1 MKTLQV
7 SDEVYLKLLEF
18 VVDPFED
25 TADVVISRVTE
36 IAKKAKDQYSHIEAR
51 RRNATSTATS
61 NYTGP
66 ERRAERRDDSIPLNT
81 RIPLEQPEEEVS
93 VIL

>member
-7 SDEVYLKLLEF
+7 SDEVYQKLLEF

-51 RRNATSTATS
+51 RRNSPTNT
-61 NYTGP
+61 YTGP
-66 ERRAERRDDSIPLNT
+66 ERRAERRDDSVPEGT
-81 RIPLEQPEEEVS
+81 RIPLEQPDDEVA